1 MTLFLTHSSPKHTS
15 FDRILPADFQW
26 LLQRDIPYVCKRDS
40 GRRWQTLLC
49 FVSCLIDKKRGSLVG
64 FVAAFCIFTVA
75 PQVPV
80 VVLPVLYEQ

>member
-1 MTLFLTHSSPKHTS
+1 MFAKG
-15 FDRILPADFQW
+15 
-26 LLQRDIPYVCKRDS
+26 DS